1 MGTFSK
7 GLRATLLISL
17 LVGSVAGCSKHVD
30 DATIAQDVQSK
41 LAADPT
47 TRDAAVSVSAKD
59 GKVTLRGTVKDTAT
73 QQRMEQIARQEPG
86 AAAVEDQ
93 TAVVAAG
100 GPVAQTDNMS
110 AAAPPPA
117 SAPAEA
123 PPPAAAPAPVEAPK
137 PEPIVVPAGTD
148 LTVVIDTALSSK
160 SSQPGQTFLATVAQ
174 PVTVNGAT
182 AIPKGSSVTGTV
194 LTAKAKG
201 KIKGEGQLSITL
213 KNITVRGHNYPLQ
226 TANLDST
233 VKGKG
238 KRTAAT
244 TGGGAAAGALIGGI
258 AGGGKGAGI
267 GAAVGAVGGLI
278 GGAATGNKQI
288 EIPAETPLTFTLSN
302 PLTLPPRAE

>member
-7 GLRATLLISL
+7 ELRATLLISL

-30 DATIAQDVQSK
+30 DATIAQDVQSR
-41 LAADPT
+41 LAADPA

-86 AAAVEDQ
+86 ATAVEDQ

-100 GPVAQTDNMS
+100 GPVAQADNMP

-117 SAPAEA
+117 SATAEA

-174 PVTVNGAT
+174 PVTVSGTT

-213 KNITVRGHNYPLQ
+213 KNITIRGHNYRLQ
-226 TANLDST
+226 TASLDST

>member
-41 LAADPT
+41 LAGDPA

-100 GPVAQTDNMS
+100 GPVAQADNLS
-110 AAAPPPA
+110 AAALPPA
-117 SAPAEA
+117 SPPAEA
-123 PPPAAAPAPVEAPK
+123 PPPAPVEAPK

-148 LTVVIDTALSSK
+148 LTVVIDTALSSNK
-160 SSQPGQTFLATVAQ
+160 SQPGQTFLATVAQ
-174 PVTVNGAT
+174 PVTVNGTT

-201 KIKGEGQLSITL
+201 KIKGEGELSITL
-213 KNITVRGHNYPLQ
+213 KNITIRGHNYPLH
-226 TANLDST
+226 TASLDST

-288 EIPAETPLTFTLSN
+288 EIPAETPLTFSLSN